1 MFGCLNIVF
10 YKGFFYFLKNNV
22 SISSFLK
29 GVRKMQANYLAEA
42 LFEKA
47 QAEFSNKNYPETID
61 LLKNALGQMTNE
73 SAKLIGRI
81 HLLLAKS
88 YYATAQYREARRTCE
103 KSRKYFLTTELVSE
117 AAESYC
123 LIGRIYCEQGRY
135 TDAIV
140 EYTKALEL
148 LPGRYL
154 PAFELA
160 LKAEIHLALGAAA
173 EEIKATGLEQKHYS
187 QSLFISKRLND
198 EKLYARS
205 LLGLGNYFFQKQKI
219 SKAHQILLKSIQHFN
234 RLGMVR
240 EVALALHTLGQVYT
254 KSFEYRR
261 AVNAFKF
268 AYNLFEQMED
278 LLHEASSLVFLGRIF
293 AKIDIETTEKICQNV
308 TDLLIAH
315 TSIHSKRQAEII
327 FGRYS
332 IVMGL
337 IYEQNSMVEMARDS
351 IKAGMDVF
359 KLHNCPEEYLEAL
372 EIFKNLKTPE
382 LTNRPRKNK
391 NNILSFKL
399 GLSS

>member
-1 MFGCLNIVF
+1 MRAI
-10 YKGFFYFLKNNV
+10 
-22 SISSFLK
+22 
-29 GVRKMQANYLAEA
+29 YLAEA
-42 LFEKA
+42 LYEKA
-47 QAEFSNKNYPETID
+47 QAEFLNKNFPETID
-61 LLKNALGQMTNE
+61 LLKNVLSQLNDEE
-73 SAKLIGRI
+73 SSKLKGRVY
-81 HLLLAKS
+81 LLMAKS

-103 KSRKYFLTTELVSE
+103 RSRKYFLTTRLVRE

-135 TDAIV
+135 TDAIQ
-140 EYTKALEL
+140 EYDKALKL

-154 PAFELA
+154 SVPELA

-173 EEIKATGLEQKHYS
+173 EEINATSLEQKHFT
-187 QSLFISKRLND
+187 QSLFISERLHD
-198 EKLYARS
+198 ATLYARS
-205 LLGLGNYFFQKQKI
+205 LLGLGICLFQKQKM
-219 SKAHQILLKSIQHFN
+219 SKAHQVLLKSIQHFN

-240 EVALALHTLGQVYT
+240 EIALALHTLGQVYT

-268 AYNLFEQMED
+268 AYNLFQQMND

-337 IYEQNSMVEMARDS
+337 IYEQNNLPEMARDS

-359 KLHNCPEEYLEAL
+359 QMHHCEEEYREAL
-372 EIFKNLKTPE
+372 EIFRNLKAPE
-382 LTNRPRKNK
+382 TSNRPKK
-391 NNILSFKL
+391 NNILAFKL
-399 GLSS
+399 GITS